1 MEKFYISKSN
11 KYQGVIVGNGKFSQC
26 LLNEESKGKLAEE
39 NLKLIRK
46 QNKPS

>member
-1 MEKFYISKSN
+1 MERFYISDSG
-11 KYQGVIVGNGKFSQC
+11 KYKGNIVGNGKFSQC
-26 LLNEESKGKLAEE
+26 LLDEISKGKLALE